1 MDDER
6 YQRYRTW
13 RTEAERRCRLVGEE
27 PAVSRLPRAVDVRAI
42 RQRLGKVLGGKP
54 ITQEAFARRFG
65 FSYSAVRDWERGKCT
80 PDTAS
85 RVLLLVID
93 ATPHAV
99 DAAIDAATEHSQ
111 ARQPAELH
119 V

>member
-1 MDDER
+1 MDDPCYTR
-6 YQRYRTW
+6 YLVW
-13 RTEAERRCRLVGEE
+13 RTEAQRRCRLTSEP
-27 PAVSRLPRAVDVRAI
+27 PAVSRLPQAVDVRAI
-42 RQRLGKVLGGKP
+42 RERLGKVLGGKP
-54 ITQEAFARRFG
+54 ITQEAFAQRFG
-65 FSYSAVRDWERGKCT
+65 FSYSAVRDWERGKCA

-99 DAAIDAATEHSQ
+99 DAVIDAAAERSQ
-111 ARQPAELH
+111 PRQSAELH

>member
-1 MDDER
+1 MDDLHFQR
-6 YQRYRTW
+6 YQRW
-13 RTEAERRCRLVGEE
+13 RTEAARMRRVAAE
-27 PAVSRLPRAVDVRAI
+27 PPAASRLPAGVDVAAI
-42 RQRLGKVLGGKP
+42 RQRLGHVLGGKP
-54 ITQEAFARRFG
+54 ITQDAFARRFG

-99 DAAIDAATEHSQ
+99 DAVIDAAAEYSQ
-111 ARQPAELH
+111 ARQPTELH

>member
-6 YQRYRTW
+6 YVRYRTW
-13 RTEAERRCRLVGEE
+13 RTEAERRCRLAGEP

-42 RQRLGKVLGGKP
+42 RERLGRVLGGKP

-65 FSYSAVRDWERGKCT
+65 FSYSAVRDWERGKCA

-99 DAAIDAATEHSQ
+99 DAVIAAAAECSPPQ
-111 ARQPAELH
+111 RPAEMH